1 MRTCSGK
8 GEGRNM
14 SVKIPN
20 NSSCSRW
27 SPVAHIKSETN
38 NSYVLHQ
45 HHNDC
50 EDEKPL
56 LCALHRFL
64 FTKML
69 QGGDIHPFHWLK
81 WSESCSVVSDSLWS
95 YGQYSPWNSPG
106 QNTGV
111 GSLSFLQGIFPTQG
125 LNPGLPHCRRILYQL
140 GHKWSQIILEWVVYP
155 FSRGSS
161 QPRDWTGISC
171 IAGRFFTNWAM
182 REALHWLSV
191 LQLFFVLLRFYF
203 NS

>member
-1 MRTCSGK
+1 MGTCSGK

-81 WSESCSVVSDSLWS
+81 WSESCSVVSNSLRPH
-95 YGQYSPWNSPG
+95 GLYSPWESPG
-106 QNTGV
+106 QNTGE
-111 GSLSFLQGIFPTQG
+111 GSLSLLQGIFPTQG
-125 LNPGLPHCRRILYQL
+125 LNWDLLHCRQILYQL
-140 GHKWSQIILEWVVYP
+140 SYEGSPSLTECPTIILCASE
-155 FSRGSS
+155 
-161 QPRDWTGISC
+161 I
-171 IAGRFFTNWAM
+171 
-182 REALHWLSV
+182 
-191 LQLFFVLLRFYF
+191 LF
-203 NS
+203 

>member
-1 MRTCSGK
+1 MGTCSGK

-69 QGGDIHPFHWLK
+69 QGGDIYPFHWLK
-81 WSESCSVVSDSLWS
+81 WSESCSVVSDSLRPHGL
-95 YGQYSPWNSPG
+95 YGN
-106 QNTGV
+106 
-111 GSLSFLQGIFPTQG
+111 LQA
-125 LNPGLPHCRRILYQL
+125 RIL
-140 GHKWSQIILEWVVYP
+140 ERVAFP

-171 IAGRFFTNWAM
+171 IAGRFFTNWVM
-182 REALHWLSV
+182 REALHWLCPTMILCASEI
-191 LQLFFVLLRFYF
+191 LF
-203 NS
+203 